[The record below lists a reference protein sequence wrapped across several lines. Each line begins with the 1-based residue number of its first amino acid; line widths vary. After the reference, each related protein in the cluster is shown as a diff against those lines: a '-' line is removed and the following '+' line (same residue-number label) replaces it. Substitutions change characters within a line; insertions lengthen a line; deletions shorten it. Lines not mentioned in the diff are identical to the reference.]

1 VHRHALDSRE
11 TIIET
16 CRLSKSHVQLG
27 VALPGNVYD
36 EHGTMLLSKG
46 QVLDSDAQLT
56 ALLERGMYV
65 EIGVFNA
72 QFRQASA
79 APEPRTVEHKFD
91 PFLVRETMK
100 PGLNRLL
107 RGVIDASATPEQ
119 VLEFATHVRDFA
131 EADPEAAIAACL
143 LDRHEELRAVAHS
156 LNSAILCTLLAKRLE
171 WPDARQNS
179 VICAALTMNLG
190 MLDVQ
195 PRLSRQATPLTPVQH
210 EQINAHPEAAMAALR
225 QIAVADPAWLAAVHQ
240 HHEKPEGKGYPQQV
254 PQPSEESQLIRL
266 TDTFLARAASRA
278 DRPPLPPSQI
288 IKHLFVED
296 GQGPFAAL
304 VASMVKLLGLYPPGC
319 FVKLANGEIAVVF
332 RNEASQKT
340 PIVAAVTTTSG
351 IPTMQPVRR
360 DTEREQFAIS
370 GTVTPDKVSL
380 GYDLGKLWVT
390 NAKPGAKTNG
400 NGEASQT

>member
-1 VHRHALDSRE
+1 
-11 TIIET
+11 
-16 CRLSKSHVQLG
+16 
-27 VALPGNVYD
+27 
-36 EHGTMLLSKG
+36 MLLSKG
-46 QVLDSDAQLT
+46 QVLDSETQLA
-56 ALLERGMYV
+56 ALMERGMYV

-79 APEPRTVEHKFD
+79 APDPRAVEHKFD

-107 RGVIDASATPEQ
+107 RGIIDASATPEQ
-119 VLEFATHVRDFA
+119 VVEFAGHLREFT

-156 LNSAILCTLLAKRLE
+156 LNTAILCALLAKRLE
-171 WPDARQNS
+171 WPEARLHS

-195 PRLSRQATPLTPVQH
+195 PRFTRQATPLTPAQR
-210 EQINAHPEAAMAALR
+210 EQINAHPEAAVAALR
-225 QIAVADPAWLAAVHQ
+225 QISVADPMWLAAVHQ
-240 HHEKPEGKGYPQQV
+240 HHEKPDGAGYPQQLT
-254 PQPSEESQLIRL
+254 QPAEESQLIRL
-266 TDTFLARAASRA
+266 ADTFLARAASRA

-288 IKHLFVED
+288 VKHLFVED
-296 GQGPFAAL
+296 GQGAFATL
-304 VASMVKLLGLYPPGC
+304 VATMVKMLGLYPPGS
-319 FVKLANGEIAVVF
+319 FVKLANGEVAVVF
-332 RNEASQKT
+332 RNGSSQKT

-360 DTEREQFAIS
+360 DTERDQFAIS

-390 NAKPGAKTNG
+390 NAKPSAKTNG
-400 NGEASQT
+400 NGDANQT